1 MVNNRT
7 FFQHPDL
14 IRVLRNH
21 ENVMA
26 VMMNTLGRRAQAQ
39 SDLQAKA
46 VGGEGEAAAP
56 KEKVKVT
63 LSEHTTLKLCNLRNA
78 GVAALPIYQMFTP
91 IIYKR

>member
-14 IRVLRNH
+14 IRILRNH

-46 VGGEGEAAAP
+46 VGGEGEATTP
-56 KEKVKVT
+56 KEKVINT
-63 LSEHTTLKLCNLRNA
+63 L
-78 GVAALPIYQMFTP
+78 
-91 IIYKR
+91 

>member
-26 VMMNTLGRRAQAQ
+26 VMMNTLGRRAQAL
-39 SDLQAKA
+39 SDQQAKA
-46 VGGEGEAAAP
+46 VGGEGEATAP

-63 LSEHTTLKLCNLRNA
+63 YRNTQHCTYATCVTL
-78 GVAALPIYQMFTP
+78 V
-91 IIYKR
+91 